1 MYYNTTYR
9 ALNHNQFISI
19 RQMNPEILVNTISIS
34 KLGNTDESFNK
45 YDIEVAL
52 EEVENTET
60 ETKVK
65 YEFTLLSNPKNTR
78 ISVDGIAFIRGNSA
92 ETSQF
97 LEQDKNHIPRILH
110 IIYQELFPLLY
121 TNSLAMQIPCPSYK
135 LAQISSPAQTTD
147 TIHEENIPNTSN
159 YITDDVLTKNEMST
173 GDVNNI
179 EEIQKPEIEIPT
191 S

>member
-1 MYYNTTYR
+1 
-9 ALNHNQFISI
+9 
-19 RQMNPEILVNTISIS
+19 MNPEIRISTISIS
-34 KLGNTDESFNK
+34 KLGNTNESFNK
-45 YDIEVAL
+45 YDIEVNL

-78 ISVDGIAFIRGNSA
+78 ISVEGLALIHGNSSDV
-92 ETSQF
+92 SQY

-110 IIYQELFPLLY
+110 SIYQELFPLLY
-121 TNSLAMQIPCPSYK
+121 TNSLAMQIPCPAYK

-147 TIHEENIPNTSN
+147 TTQVEETIPNTESN
-159 YITDDVLTKNEMST
+159 LADDLLTKNETSSNDT
-173 GDVNNI
+173 NI
-179 EEIQKPEIEIPT
+179 EEMQKPEIEIPT